1 MRIPSF
7 GEAAR
12 ALRLLQGLQKPLN
25 SGISLASTANIPG
38 GTPFTLCPESR
49 STDLFQI
56 SSVVIERQPV
66 YIDDMFTV
74 HIEGEFQDTFS
85 ANATFDITGNCGSY
99 CDAYGAPPEERGGET
114 DRESF
119 CELHPIEQPL
129 GGSQKKKRNNSTCPP
144 EKGYAMISPMGWAM
158 PMFLWWPQVYN
169 FTFDAKTED
178 GRRIYCL
185 TAEVCMRWEDEEKN
199 KRYST
204 GPWSNLWQ
212 DDRQSVLIDRH
223 ANKTCDIL

>member
-1 MRIPSF
+1 
-7 GEAAR
+7 
-12 ALRLLQGLQKPLN
+12 
-25 SGISLASTANIPG
+25 
-38 GTPFTLCPESR
+38 
-49 STDLFQI
+49 
-56 SSVVIERQPV
+56 
-66 YIDDMFTV
+66 MFTV

-99 CDAYGAPPEERGGET
+99 CDAYSAPPDERGGET

-119 CELHPIEQPL
+119 CEFHPIEQPL
-129 GGSQKKKRNNSTCPP
+129 GESQEKKEKKNTTCPP

-158 PMFLWWPQVYN
+158 PMFLWWPVSNATFFFTLLFVPLLMVTDKMQQVYN

-204 GPWSNLWQ
+204 GPWSNCTWPL
-212 DDRQSVLIDRH
+212 
-223 ANKTCDIL
+223 